1 MAISPSD
8 IEEASEEDEVSK
20 KRNRD
25 ARINLAALVLL
36 LGLGLIAYR
45 LVDLQVVNADRFRD
59 IAEDQR
65 YQLTDLNPRRGC
77 ILDRDGEVL
86 AISKEAYSIYATPY
100 LVDDVQLAAA
110 ELSLVLQ
117 KPRQELEDKLRSP
130 GGFVYIE
137 RKVSPEVAEEVKTL
151 GLAGIGLEKESKRY
165 YPQGALAAQVIGFV
179 GTDNVGLS
187 GLELQYDADLAGV
200 PGEAGV
206 EVDPRG
212 DPIPGVTEMIAS
224 PVDGCDLQLTID
236 SEIQFKLQEQ
246 LAASVKESGAKSAS
260 GLVMNCHTGEILAM
274 AVIPDFDLNLFHMV
288 PPEITRTQPV
298 TDAFEPGSVLKIL
311 TAMAALQERVV
322 TPGSVIN
329 VPPSIQIGEY
339 EFTDD
344 HPMPKSDMTFTEI
357 IAYSSNIGTI
367 KTAQALGKEALGA
380 YIGRCGLGKTTG
392 IDFPG
397 ENPGVVPE
405 LESWSLT
412 SLPTI
417 AMGQGITVTP
427 LQLAVLTAAVANG
440 GITVTPH
447 FLLRKI
453 NIDDTVEDYGTPEGE
468 RIISENG
475 AASLRHI
482 LQEVVRMGTGKRAAM
497 SFFNCAGKTGT
508 AMKPDP
514 AGGYREA
521 YIATFAGMAPSEDPR
536 LVAVITLDEPGT
548 VYGGLAAAPRYSQVM
563 EFALQHLQ
571 VTPSVDKV
579 NTKDKVVVE

>member
-1 MAISPSD
+1 
-8 IEEASEEDEVSK
+8 VSK
-20 KRNRD
+20 GRNRD

-45 LVDLQVVNADRFRD
+45 LIDLQVVKADRFRE

-100 LVDDVQLAAA
+100 LIDDAQMAAA

-117 KPRQELEDKLRSP
+117 KPRQELEEKLRSP

-137 RKVSPEVAEEVKTL
+137 RKVSPEVAEEIAAL
-151 GLAGIGLEKESKRY
+151 GFTGIGLEKESKRY
-165 YPQGALAAQVIGFV
+165 YPQGSLAAQVIGFV

-187 GLELQYDADLAGV
+187 GLELQYDAALAGE

-206 EVDPRG
+206 ELDPRG
-212 DPIPGVTEMIAS
+212 EPIPGVTEMIKS
-224 PVDGCDLQLTID
+224 PLDGCDMMLTID
-236 SEIQFKLQEQ
+236 SEIQFELQEQ
-246 LAASVKESGAKSAS
+246 LAASVKESGAKSGS
-260 GLVMNCHTGEILAM
+260 GLVMDCRTGEILAM
-274 AVIPDFDLNLFHMV
+274 AVIPDFDVNLFYMV

-311 TAMAALQERVV
+311 TAMASLQEQVV

-329 VPPSIQIGEY
+329 VPRTIQIADY

-344 HPMPKSDMTFTEI
+344 HPMPKSDMTFAEI

-367 KTAQALGKEALGA
+367 KTAQALGKEALSA
-380 YIGRCGLGKTTG
+380 YITKCGLGETTG
-392 IDFPG
+392 VDFPG

-405 LESWSLT
+405 LQNWSLT

-417 AMGQGITVTP
+417 AIGQGISVTP

-440 GITVTPH
+440 GTSVTPH
-447 FLLRKI
+447 FLLRKM
-453 NIDDTVEDYGTPEGE
+453 NIDDAVEEYERPEGE

-475 AASLRHI
+475 AASLRYI
-482 LQEVVRMGTGKRAAM
+482 LEEVVRIGTGTRAAM
-497 SFFNCAGKTGT
+497 SLYNCAGKTGT

-536 LVAVITLDEPGT
+536 LVAVIALDEPGT
-548 VYGGLAAAPRYSQVM
+548 VYGGLAAAPCFSQVM
-563 EFALQHLQ
+563 EFSLQHLQ
-571 VTPSVDKV
+571 VTPSLEKV

>member
-1 MAISPSD
+1 M
-8 IEEASEEDEVSK
+8 SK
-20 KRNRD
+20 GRNRD
-25 ARINLAALVLL
+25 ARVNLAALVLL

-45 LVDLQVVNADRFRD
+45 LVDLQVVKADRFTD

-77 ILDRDGEVL
+77 ILDKDGEIL

-100 LVDDVQLAAA
+100 LVDDAQLAAA
-110 ELSLVLQ
+110 ELSIVLQ
-117 KPRQELEDKLRSP
+117 RPRQEIEEKLQSS
-130 GGFVYIE
+130 GGFVYLE
-137 RKVSPEVAEEVKTL
+137 RKVSPEVAEEIEAL

-165 YPQGALAAQVIGFV
+165 YPQGSLAAQVIGFV
-179 GTDNVGLS
+179 GTDNIGLS
-187 GLELQYDADLAGV
+187 GLELQYESDLAGEQ
-200 PGEAGV
+200 GEAGI
-206 EVDPRG
+206 EIDPRG
-212 DPIPGVTEMIAS
+212 EPIPGVTEMIKS
-224 PVDGCDLQLTID
+224 PVDGCDVQLTID

-246 LAASVKESGAKSAS
+246 LLRSVQESGAKSGS
-260 GLVMNCHTGEILAM
+260 GLIMDCYTGEILAL
-274 AVIPDFDLNLFHMV
+274 AVAPDFDANLFYLV

-311 TAMAALQERVV
+311 TAMASLQQQVV

-329 VPPSIQIGEY
+329 VPRTIQIADY

-344 HPMPKSDMTFTEI
+344 HPMPKSDMTFAEV

-367 KTAQALGKEALGA
+367 KTAQALGEEALSA
-380 YIGRCGLGKTTG
+380 YIAACGLGEATG
-392 IDFPG
+392 VDFPG

-405 LESWSLT
+405 LADWSMT

-417 AMGQGITVTP
+417 AIGQGISVTP
-427 LQLAVLTAAVANG
+427 LQLAVLTSAVANG
-440 GITVTPH
+440 GTRVTPH
-447 FLLRKI
+447 FLMRKLHTDNSI
-453 NIDDTVEDYGTPEGE
+453 EDYEVPEGE

-475 AASLRHI
+475 AASLRYI
-482 LQEVVRMGTGKRAAM
+482 LEEVVRIGTGTRAAM
-497 SFFNCAGKTGT
+497 TLFNCAGKTGT

-521 YIATFAGMAPSEDPR
+521 YIATFAGLAPSEDPR

-548 VYGGLAAAPRYSQVM
+548 VYGGLAAAPCFSQVM

-571 VTPSVDKV
+571 VTPSLEKV